1 MRKLLSMILTSTIFL
16 FISSCTNNNSI
27 IGEWRMDFE
36 MDGAYGVWT
45 FNPNNTYVWQIYDSD
60 DEPIGGCTYKG
71 TYKYDGETLT
81 TIENG
86 EEEKIPVTI
95 DGDTMTAISLD
106 DDFTE
111 LVYKRM

>member
-1 MRKLLSMILTSTIFL
+1 MKKLLSMILTSTIFL
-16 FISSCTNNNSI
+16 FISSCTNNSI

-45 FNPNNTYVWQIYDSD
+45 FNPNNTYVWQIYNSD

-86 EEEKIPVTI
+86 EKEETPVTI

-106 DDFTE
+106 DNFSE